1 MQSRP
6 KGRGFKPNSLM
17 TPSLFTLDPSVQC
30 YDLHP
35 ALEDS
40 FFEVLQGLSQTPK
53 KLSPRFLYDKRGSEL
68 FEAICEQEEYYLTR
82 TEIQILQAHH
92 PDITELLEDAV
103 LIEYGSGSSQ
113 KIRILLDS
121 APHLSSYIAID
132 ISKQHLYEA
141 CHNLTEAYPHLQSI
155 AICADYMQ
163 PIVLPDLPVLNHKRR
178 VAFFPGSTIGNMEP
192 EQALKLLRNMAE
204 LVQPQGGVLIGV
216 DLKKDAAILEPAYD
230 DRQGISAAFALNGL
244 EHLNQTLGM
253 DFQTDKFHY
262 IAPYDPEKGRI
273 EMQLISQGDQVIHLG
288 EIAIPLAAG
297 EPIVTEHSYKYSV
310 EEFQTLAI
318 AAGFQ
323 PKGLWRDDRQLFSI
337 HYLVAL

>member
-121 APHLSSYIAID
+121 APIYPPTLRSIFLSS
-132 ISKQHLYEA
+132 IS
-141 CHNLTEAYPHLQSI
+141 
-155 AICADYMQ
+155 M
-163 PIVLPDLPVLNHKRR
+163 KR
-178 VAFFPGSTIGNMEP
+178 AT
-192 EQALKLLRNMAE
+192 
-204 LVQPQGGVLIGV
+204 
-216 DLKKDAAILEPAYD
+216 
-230 DRQGISAAFALNGL
+230 
-244 EHLNQTLGM
+244 T
-253 DFQTDKFHY
+253 
-262 IAPYDPEKGRI
+262 
-273 EMQLISQGDQVIHLG
+273 
-288 EIAIPLAAG
+288 
-297 EPIVTEHSYKYSV
+297 
-310 EEFQTLAI
+310 
-318 AAGFQ
+318 
-323 PKGLWRDDRQLFSI
+323 
-337 HYLVAL
+337 